1 MTRLARLIVVAAY
14 VALPS
19 SAAASGPTLFRLF
32 LLDGTTLV
40 SYGEYTR
47 VDDDVIFP
55 LPVGGPPDH
64 PRLHV
69 VTVPSG
75 AIDWA
80 RTERSAESV
89 RYQRYLETRA
99 EEDFTALS
107 TEVARVLNT
116 IVHHTD
122 PRQALALAEQARR
135 TLAAWPQAHYGYRED
150 DIRDI
155 LTIVDEAIS
164 RLRAATGAAPSF
176 ELSLVAS
183 VPKPP
188 IEPVVG
194 MPAPREQLD
203 QVLRVAELTTHA
215 ADRLSLLHAAL
226 ALLHEGGAAIGPDA
240 ARLRAAIERRV
251 REEVEIDERYAR
263 LSGQLLARATEAAA
277 RARIT
282 DVERVLRDAAEQDAR
297 LGQKR
302 PEVMVSVQTALHAQL
317 ARARALRLRRDQ
329 WEVRQAAFR
338 EYRLAV
344 ESHLMQLIKAQ
355 PLLDT
360 IRRLDGPAPDRLLSL
375 AQTLRGGAEALERRR
390 VPEVLETIHEL
401 LVTAWRFAETAVRTR
416 YSAAE
421 SGNLQAAW
429 EASSAAAGA
438 LMMLARAQNE
448 IRTLLEPPQ

>member
-1 MTRLARLIVVAAY
+1 MTRFARLIVVAVY

-19 SAAASGPTLFRLF
+19 SAAASGATLFRLF
-32 LLDGTTLV
+32 LFDGTTLV
-40 SYGEYTR
+40 SYGEYAR
-47 VDDDVIFP
+47 VDDRVIFP
-55 LPVGGPPDH
+55 LPVGGPPDD

-80 RTERSAESV
+80 RTERYAESV

-99 EEDFTALS
+99 EEDFTALT

-116 IVHHTD
+116 IVHHMD
-122 PRQALALAEQARR
+122 SQQALVLAEQARR

-164 RLRAATGAAPSF
+164 RLRGATAMAPSF

-183 VPKPP
+183 VPPPP
-188 IEPVVG
+188 IEPVLG
-194 MPAPREQLD
+194 MPEPREQLD
-203 QVLRVAELTTHA
+203 QVLRVAELTPHA
-215 ADRLSLLHAAL
+215 ADRLSLFHAAL
-226 ALLHEGGAAIGPDA
+226 ALLHEGGAARGPDA
-240 ARLRAAIERRV
+240 ARLRTSIERRV
-251 REEVEIDERYAR
+251 REEREIDERYAR
-263 LSGQLLARATEAAA
+263 LSEQLLARATQAAT
-277 RARIT
+277 RARVT

-302 PEVMVSVQTALHAQL
+302 PEVMVSVQTALQAQL
-317 ARARALRLRRDQ
+317 TRARQLRLRRDQ
-329 WEVRQAAFR
+329 WQVRQAAFR
-338 EYRLAV
+338 EYRRAV

-355 PLLDT
+355 PLLET
-360 IRRLDGPAPDRLLSL
+360 IRRLDGPEPERLVSLGRALS
-375 AQTLRGGAEALERRR
+375 GGADALERRR
-390 VPEVLETIHEL
+390 VPEVVQAVHEL
-401 LVTAWRFAETAVRTR
+401 LVSAWRFAETAVSAR
-416 YSAAE
+416 YSAAR

-448 IRTLLEPPQ
+448 IRALLEPPQ